1 MFYAPVGWF
10 GPFTWFLSLPFGPA
24 GLSCLYL
31 FSSIRLS
38 GVLGAVSCAVWTM
51 ALKRTVGLVAR
62 SVRELM
68 LYQSV
73 AVKEEPI
80 EMQAQGAKV
89 AS

>member
-1 MFYAPVGWF
+1 
-10 GPFTWFLSLPFGPA
+10 
-24 GLSCLYL
+24 
-31 FSSIRLS
+31 
-38 GVLGAVSCAVWTM
+38 M